1 MLAVLATLGL
11 FVVWSAV
18 GLAALVALRADLTEL
33 RVALTAPML
42 GTALTVIPL
51 FVVSNAGVSMHAG
64 APPVLIVLLVA
75 GVIVLAI
82 RRPRLSLTVVP
93 VVVLC
98 LLELVL
104 VGRPMFR
111 FGFDWLANANGDM
124 AYYVL
129 SATHLMSHG
138 LQSAID
144 FNALADNRGFSNAA
158 QVLNLR
164 GLRPGSQVT
173 LAGLASSTGRPPVA
187 LYMPMSIAIAMST
200 ICATGALAM
209 QAARQWWCATLA
221 AGLLVVS
228 PLTGYGILQQLLP
241 QGWGL
246 GLAAALFAW
255 LMRPELHENRRPRLS
270 DVIVI
275 SILTAALFIVGY
287 EVASSLV
294 LAYVAYVAILLVRRR
309 VSLQGVVLLW
319 GAPILVTV
327 VIVNTFLSRAIHYL
341 THYVLNFGTSE
352 GFHGL
357 TQFGYAIVPDA
368 IAGAAGFRS
377 LFAPPPT
384 AHMSLY
390 ILLAVG
396 FFVGVLVA
404 AVVTARRGAAAGV
417 TLLTLLLLGI
427 MLGRNGNDFGL
438 FKLYMYVQP
447 FLAATVAVFVG
458 GLRSRRAS
466 VTVAALVACVVALQ
480 VPVLNDYVDRSIN
493 PIDLPNASEPDLL
506 PTFRRVV
513 ESATTPIVV
522 VSDNFAFEQ
531 LQGASAGEKQL
542 FFVGRNLF
550 GLPWKVRRF
559 AVPTTQGVRRIAFGQ
574 NVDAARVLSRGSCV
588 ISLPTGSQLAL
599 NRRSLPEGS
608 PDLGVLPCGSP
619 RNLLAFIVSS
629 LGQPATLPE
638 FRRAVSFWQLEG
650 DPSFPGRTFSGFGRF
665 ALFQILGSTPRVRV
679 VLDLTMSPTNP
690 PSGSYSLPPAGVF
703 GADRVRF
710 PVVGSGS
717 ARVRL
722 APAYA
727 TNHRRA
733 AVPRARYGEAGR
745 ISGRVATGRDRNLG
759 EVRRPRPTIPD
770 VVRPGR
776 VARVQRGVRPA
787 GGALDDSKH
796 SCRSCE
802 SQPRVLGHLRRRLGR
817 ARVLCPALRRAF
829 RPPHDPRR
837 RAGTPGG
844 ASDCRSS

>member
-404 AVVTARRGAAAGV
+404 AVVSARSAGRSRGHVADPLAARHHARPERQRFRPLQAVHVRPAVPRGDGRGLRGRLEESPGVGDRRRSGGVRGRPAGAGVERLRRSQHQPDRSPQCLRAGSAAHVPPGRRERHDSNRGRERQLRLRAAAGSERRREASSSSSV
-417 TLLTLLLLGI
+417 AI
-427 MLGRNGNDFGL
+427 SSACRGRC
-438 FKLYMYVQP
+438 
-447 FLAATVAVFVG
+447 G
-458 GLRSRRAS
+458 GSRCRRRKAS
-466 VTVAALVACVVALQ
+466 GG
-480 VPVLNDYVDRSIN
+480 SH
-493 PIDLPNASEPDLL
+493 
-506 PTFRRVV
+506 
-513 ESATTPIVV
+513 SA
-522 VSDNFAFEQ
+522 
-531 LQGASAGEKQL
+531 
-542 FFVGRNLF
+542 
-550 GLPWKVRRF
+550 
-559 AVPTTQGVRRIAFGQ
+559 
-574 NVDAARVLSRGSCV
+574 
-588 ISLPTGSQLAL
+588 
-599 NRRSLPEGS
+599 
-608 PDLGVLPCGSP
+608 
-619 RNLLAFIVSS
+619 
-629 LGQPATLPE
+629 
-638 FRRAVSFWQLEG
+638 
-650 DPSFPGRTFSGFGRF
+650 RT
-665 ALFQILGSTPRVRV
+665 STPPGFSRE
-679 VLDLTMSPTNP
+679 D
-690 PSGSYSLPPAGVF
+690 PA
-703 GADRVRF
+703 
-710 PVVGSGS
+710 
-717 ARVRL
+717 
-722 APAYA
+722 
-727 TNHRRA
+727 
-733 AVPRARYGEAGR
+733 
-745 ISGRVATGRDRNLG
+745 
-759 EVRRPRPTIPD
+759 
-770 VVRPGR
+770 
-776 VARVQRGVRPA
+776 
-787 GGALDDSKH
+787 
-796 SCRSCE
+796 
-802 SQPRVLGHLRRRLGR
+802 
-817 ARVLCPALRRAF
+817 
-829 RPPHDPRR
+829 
-837 RAGTPGG
+837 
-844 ASDCRSS
+844 